1 MAAPINTKN
10 NCVDAPLGVQ
20 KKDTQPLLHRRLT
33 FSSLIVF
40 VTVGHL
46 YLPHYKSPTA
56 DSHMHHISLESALFF
71 ITSTSFCSLSSWF
84 TSSSAYHPIT
94 VTIFALT
101 ICHSLSISLHIYVRK
116 EHIEY
121 MNNRKTQ

>member
-1 MAAPINTKN
+1 MAEPSNTQNNRVYAP
-10 NCVDAPLGVQ
+10 VGVQ

-56 DSHMHHISLESALFF
+56 VSHMHHISLESALFF
-71 ITSTSFCSLSSWF
+71 ITPASFCSLSSWF
-84 TSSSAYHPIT
+84 T
-94 VTIFALT
+94 
-101 ICHSLSISLHIYVRK
+101 
-116 EHIEY
+116 
-121 MNNRKTQ
+121 